1 MGKRSKS
8 EESESDVD
16 ADVAGEVTVS
26 AGFLAQWRL
35 VLVIA
40 VAGVTTGS
48 PLVNAAS
55 TGVGLDMAL
64 LRSFGIA
71 FVTWVALG
79 KINNVLGQAA
89 VDQAL
94 RPAPRLTAVPD
105 WKSEPTSSTSTAPVA
120 PNTATVATADHEDT
134 GRAA

>member
-8 EESESDVD
+8 ESESDAVET
-16 ADVAGEVTVS
+16 ADEITVP

-40 VAGVTTGS
+40 VAAVTTGS
-48 PLVNAAS
+48 PLVSAAS

-71 FVTWVALG
+71 FVTWIALG
-79 KINNVLGQAA
+79 KINSVLGQAA
-89 VDQAL
+89 VDEAL
-94 RPAPRLTAVPD
+94 RPPPRLTAVPD
-105 WKSEPTSSTSTAPVA
+105 WKPAEPTAPTAPDA
-120 PNTATVATADHEDT
+120 GSSDQEDA